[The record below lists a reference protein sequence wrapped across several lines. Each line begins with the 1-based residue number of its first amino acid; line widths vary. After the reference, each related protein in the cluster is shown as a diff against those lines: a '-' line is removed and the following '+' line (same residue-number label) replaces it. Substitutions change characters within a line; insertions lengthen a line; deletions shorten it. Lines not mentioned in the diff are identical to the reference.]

1 MLITLDIDLSNKNA
15 QAFIKFV
22 ETIDFIQ
29 VKEKEHLEEY
39 VLTKNQKNVL
49 EERKQRHISK
59 KSKSF
64 TWEEI
69 QEELRA
75 SSDE

>member
-1 MLITLDIDLSNKNA
+1 MLLTLDIDLSNKKA
-15 QAFIKFV
+15 QAFIDFV
-22 ETIDFIQ
+22 QTIDFIKI
-29 VKEKEHLEEY
+29 KEKEHPEAY
-39 VLTKNQKNVL
+39 TLTEKQLNVL

-64 TWEEI
+64 SWEEI
-69 QEELRA
+69 QEELRS

>member
-1 MLITLDIDLSNKNA
+1 MLLTLDIDLSNKKA
-15 QAFIKFV
+15 QAFIDFV
-22 ETIDFIQ
+22 ETIDFIKIKDKKHAD
-29 VKEKEHLEEY
+29 VYALSEK
-39 VLTKNQKNVL
+39 QINVL

-64 TWEEI
+64 SWEEI

>member
-1 MLITLDIDLSNKNA
+1 MLLTLDIDLSNKKA
-15 QAFIKFV
+15 QAFIDFV
-22 ETIDFIQ
+22 QTIDFIEIRD
-29 VKEKEHLEEY
+29 KGHSEDYALTEK
-39 VLTKNQKNVL
+39 QMNVL

-64 TWEEI
+64 SWEEI